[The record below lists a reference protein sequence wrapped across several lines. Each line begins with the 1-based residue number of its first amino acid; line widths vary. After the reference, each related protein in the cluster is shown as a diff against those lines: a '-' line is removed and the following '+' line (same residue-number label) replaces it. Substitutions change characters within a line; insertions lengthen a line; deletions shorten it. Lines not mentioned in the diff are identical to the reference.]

1 MLVHLAPIQDLIAAA
16 IPDREALVWRDRRF
30 TYAQLNAR
38 CRRFGR
44 ALLRLGLGCRTE
56 RRNLQPWQSGQ
67 DHVALYLYNGNEYL
81 EALMGAF
88 QARAVGVNVNYRYV
102 ADELHYLLDN
112 SGARAIVYHLA
123 FAPTL
128 RQVLPRLPQLR
139 TLIHVADDSGEAPLP
154 DSLDYEELLAA
165 ERPDALDLPY
175 SADDLYILYTGG
187 TTGMPKGVLWR
198 QEDVFFNGL
207 GGHVPGFPKL
217 DDEQKILDHIQLG
230 IGGRFLIA
238 MPFMHGAGHWSA
250 LNSWHRG
257 GTAVLPDENRRLDA
271 HSFWQ
276 AVERHGAD
284 QIGVIG
290 DAFAQPLIAA
300 LHERSYDVSNVRLV
314 MSTAAVFSPTVKQE
328 LLALLPGGTMVVESI
343 GGSEMGLQAMN
354 MTIGAGDGGLPTFT
368 LRPGTV
374 LLDAER
380 RGLLAPQ
387 TAGESGESGAIGK
400 IGWIASSGHLPLGYL
415 EDPEKTQATFPT
427 VAGTRY
433 VVGGDRA
440 RFDENGRL
448 VFLGRESVCINTG
461 GEKVY
466 VEEVERVVKSHGAVL
481 DALVV
486 GVPSERYGEEVTAV
500 VSLKPGEAAPSAAEL
515 RAHCAPHLAGSKI
528 PRTVV
533 VAPEVTRSPSGK
545 PDYAWAKSFAVGA
558 LRS

>member
-1 MLVHLAPIQDLIAAA
+1 MLVHLSTIQDLIAGA
-16 IPDREALVWRDRRF
+16 IADREALVWRDRRF
-30 TYAQLNAR
+30 TYAELNRR

-44 ALLRLGLGCRTE
+44 ALSRLGLGCTIE
-56 RRNLQPWQSGQ
+56 RDRLEPWESGQ
-67 DHVALYLYNGNEYL
+67 DHVALYLYNCNEYL

-88 QARAVGVNVNYRYV
+88 KARAVGVNVNYRYV

-112 SGARAIVYHLA
+112 SGARAIVYHLS

-128 RQVLPRLPQLR
+128 RQVLPRLPELR
-139 TLIHVADDSGEAPLP
+139 TLIHVADDSGEKPLP
-154 DSLDYEELLAA
+154 GSLDYEELLAA
-165 ERPDALDLPY
+165 EVPEPLDLPY

-217 DDEQKILDHIQLG
+217 DAEQKILDHIDMG
-230 IGGRFLIA
+230 IGGRFVIA

-257 GTAVLPDENRRLDA
+257 GTAILPDENERLDA

-276 AVERHGAD
+276 AVERHGVD

-290 DAFAQPLIAA
+290 DAFAQPLIRA
-300 LHERSYDVSNVRLV
+300 LSEQRYDVSKVRLV
-314 MSTAAVFSPTVKQE
+314 MSTAAVFSPSVKQE
-328 LLALLPGGTMVVESI
+328 LLSLLPQGTMLVESI
-343 GGSEMGLQAMN
+343 GGSEMGLQAMS
-354 MTIGAGDGGLPTFT
+354 MTMGAGESALPTFE
-368 LRPGTV
+368 LRPGTL

-380 RGLLAPQ
+380 RGFLSQ
-387 TAGESGESGAIGK
+387 GSME
-400 IGWIASSGHLPLGYL
+400 IGWIASSGHLPLGYFQ
-415 EDPEKTQATFPT
+415 DAEKTRRTFPT
-427 VAGTRY
+427 IAGTRY

-440 RFDENGRL
+440 RYDENGRL

-466 VEEVERVVKSHGAVL
+466 VEEVERVVKSHPAVL

-486 GVPSERYGEEVTAV
+486 GVPSERYGQEVTAV
-500 VSLKPGEAAPSAAEL
+500 VSLTPGKVAPSVAEL
-515 RAHCAPHLAGSKI
+515 RAHCAPHLAGYKI
-528 PRTVV
+528 PRALVTATEVV
-533 VAPEVTRSPSGK
+533 RSPSGK
-545 PDYAWAKSFAVGA
+545 PDYTWAKEFAVDRQ
-558 LRS
+558 RSS